1 MHQGGVNSLALALT
15 AAFCG
20 ANQHNHGLLVSWA
33 LQGEGMA
40 CAPWYVRQR
49 LRRASGRCGSCA
61 AWYFSFRP
69 FHPLTRIKKNVI
81 TITYRVKL
89 QIRLKGRIIVS
100 SKGEWPLS
108 Q

>member
-1 MHQGGVNSLALALT
+1 MARALT

-40 CAPWYVRQR
+40 CAAR
-49 LRRASGRCGSCA
+49 
-61 AWYFSFRP
+61 YFRSP
-69 FHPLTRIKKNVI
+69 FHPLTRIKNVI
-81 TITYRVKL
+81 TITYRVKTENTCKYD
-89 QIRLKGRIIVS
+89 LKVVLLFHR
-100 SKGEWPLS
+100 KGMALS